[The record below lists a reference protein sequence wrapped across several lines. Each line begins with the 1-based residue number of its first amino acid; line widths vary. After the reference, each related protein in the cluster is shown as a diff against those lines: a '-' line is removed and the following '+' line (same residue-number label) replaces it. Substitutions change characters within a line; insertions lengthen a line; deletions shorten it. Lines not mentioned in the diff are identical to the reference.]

1 MSMELGVASPERQQ
15 WWNCGFVAPC
25 TDVVNVV
32 LVGLDKKAANNS
44 DTDPGIRTA
53 NVTVTPSS
61 DFRGQFYRGM
71 GFAVVESKLYA
82 FGGREVCD
90 SPEPDPEYDF
100 DLQTGKSYWTYPRY
114 LYVCDLGTDPEIQ
127 KEPLQFRKMEVK
139 LNGPKVCPIH
149 VSYKKEKLFI
159 LSKGYPPISPFE
171 PERPAPCEV
180 LNLKDLTVQTIDTPS
195 QVWDTDVSSYKYNCF
210 LPVYLGHVVVGS
222 ELIVYIDTD
231 TYPCLYALDM
241 ESLKWRPIITST
253 SMAQYAVNLSRKDL
267 LLGFMAY
274 THKIYDIT
282 PCSNVV
288 RNGKVF
294 QLRIENPDTVH
305 KPHVRPNYK
314 DVTVVNLDP
323 SASYDQLL
331 CLPRKPEARRLFA
344 LAEFL
349 QTTPGDNWETTDAG
363 VLPFGYGDDDVYCL
377 FLWHKAYTESEASQ
391 EVNNSF
397 SICRFKLVGNY
408 GRCKVL
414 ETARDFGRFMDDL
427 ECPYFTAFTPTSD
440 IGLCI
445 L

>member
-1 MSMELGVASPERQQ
+1 
-15 WWNCGFVAPC
+15 
-25 TDVVNVV
+25 
-32 LVGLDKKAANNS
+32 
-44 DTDPGIRTA
+44 
-53 NVTVTPSS
+53 
-61 DFRGQFYRGM
+61 M

-331 CLPRKPEARRLFA
+331 CLPR
-344 LAEFL
+344 
-349 QTTPGDNWETTDAG
+349 

-440 IGLCI
+440 IGSGTL
-445 L
+445 LLFLEF